1 MDSSFVKVCDL
12 SDLEEN
18 RTAEVEAN
26 GSRILVVRVDGSVFA
41 LENICTHDGGSLGG
55 REVVQGEIECPRHGA
70 KFNVKSGEATQL
82 PAVADIRTYEVKV
95 ENGSVYVGVG

>member
-1 MDSSFVKVCDL
+1 MDSTFVKVCDL

-18 RTAEVEAN
+18 RTAEIEAN
-26 GSRILVVRVDGSVFA
+26 GIRILVVRVDGSVFA

-82 PAVADIRTYEVKV
+82 PAVADIKTYGVRV
-95 ENGSVYVGVG
+95 ENGSVYVAAG